1 MKRTHEFVQI
11 VSKCDVISLLLSL
24 ALTQPQIGQ
33 TRALNLLSTT
43 THIHTPPQLA
53 FFLIPGRKLLLVSN
67 QYQMFCSGI
76 VLCFGGGVLL
86 STVLIHMMKEVRE
99 LLERATMA
107 GIIPKD
113 IKYPFAELLLCIG
126 E

>member
-1 MKRTHEFVQI
+1 
-11 VSKCDVISLLLSL
+11 
-24 ALTQPQIGQ
+24 
-33 TRALNLLSTT
+33 
-43 THIHTPPQLA
+43 
-53 FFLIPGRKLLLVSN
+53 
-67 QYQMFCSGI
+67 MFCSGI

-99 LLERATMA
+99 LLERATNA